1 MTASPIAPV
10 ARPRGRRPS
19 SSPSGRAALL
29 LAATHAFAEL
39 GFERADLRSIA
50 RSADVDV
57 GLVRIHFGDKAELWR
72 ACLDAV
78 AAEATPVIAAVTTLA
93 ADSSRPVYDRLRQAI
108 ETFVAF
114 GVAHPEVRQFVAQHA
129 AETPERAGLLI
140 ERLARPAYQSIHAL
154 IEAGIACGVV
164 RTSHPALFFSL
175 LSNAVNQPRAV
186 PALLHAIAPE
196 IDVGEVPP
204 LLAQSIVATFLHPLH
219 LPDPSEH
226 QVSSQDIK

>member
-1 MTASPIAPV
+1 M
-10 ARPRGRRPS
+10 
-19 SSPSGRAALL
+19 
-29 LAATHAFAEL
+29 AATRAFAEL
-39 GFERADLRSIA
+39 GFERADLRSIT
-50 RSADVDV
+50 RSANVDV

-78 AAEATPVIAAVTTLA
+78 AAEAAPIMAAVTTLA
-93 ADSSRPVYDRLRQAI
+93 TDSSRPVYDRLRQAI

-129 AETPERAGLLI
+129 AETPERAALLI

-154 IEAGIACGVV
+154 IEAGITSGVV
-164 RTSHPALFFSL
+164 RTTHPALFFSL

-196 IDVGEVPP
+196 MDVAEVPT
-204 LLAQSIVATFLHPLH
+204 LLAQSIVATFLHPPH
-219 LPDPSEH
+219 LPDPNEH
-226 QVSSQDIK
+226 HEPSKDSR